1 MVNVKFLFT
10 FELEKSA
17 PSCDRA
23 LFTFK
28 DYRMLSVSGTL
39 SHNQYGK
46 IKGKYAKQPY

>member
-10 FELEKSA
+10 LELEKSA
-17 PSCDRA
+17 PSCERA

-39 SHNQYGK
+39 SHILEGRQNK
-46 IKGKYAKQPY
+46 LKKP